1 MDAITKSVKDM
12 YAQFPYPSPQGSR
25 QKYFELL
32 NLLKFF
38 SIEAQYSL
46 DGKTVLDAGTGTGSR
61 LIEAAAALR
70 KTHFV
75 AVDVSEV
82 SLAIAKQAAAE
93 RGIRN
98 IEFRLL
104 DLTEDEIGPERFDI
118 VLSMGVIHHLS
129 DPQRGLRNLATN
141 LGPEGIVF
149 LYLYG
154 RHGGQERMRRKQIVS
169 LLLGDDSRNFEKGI
183 ALVKGLGFDT
193 FEYGWIQNVDDET
206 TRNAMIVDAYLHV
219 NEKLFDAA
227 DIIDLLKGSGLDNLL
242 IYGVTC
248 GSTGGLFES
257 RLDTFGNSKLP
268 VTQIAQY
275 FTVPAV
281 REAYEALPLSDKY
294 QVLDLLLKPN
304 GYTVMGFQ
312 NQSFVNLHSDSR
324 IKQNSL
330 QLGCKNVVNG
340 RVDHRK
346 G

>member
-1 MDAITKSVKDM
+1 MDAITKSVRDM

-38 SIEAQYSL
+38 SIEAHYSL
-46 DGKTVLDAGTGTGSR
+46 DGKTVLDAGTGTGAR

-70 KTHFV
+70 NTHFV

-82 SLAIAKQAAAE
+82 SLAIARQAAAE

-104 DLTEDEIGPERFDI
+104 DLTEDDIGPERFDI

-129 DPQRGLRNLATN
+129 DPQRGLRNLAAR
-141 LGPEGIVF
+141 LCPGGIMF

-169 LLLGDDSRNFEKGI
+169 LLLGNDSRNFEKGI
-183 ALVKGLGFDT
+183 TLIKGLGFDT
-193 FEYGWIQNVDDET
+193 FEYGWTQNVDDET

-219 NEKLFDAA
+219 NEKLFDAD
-227 DIIDLLKGSGLDNLL
+227 DIIELLGGAGLDSLL

-257 RLDTFGNSKLP
+257 RLNASGNSKLP
-268 VTQIAQY
+268 ITQIAQY
-275 FTVPAV
+275 FTAPAV
-281 REAYEALPLSDKY
+281 RQAYEALPLSDKY
-294 QVLDLLLKPN
+294 RVLDLLLKPN

-312 NQSFVNLHSDSR
+312 NQSLINLHPDSR
-324 IKQNSL
+324 IRQNSL
-330 QLGCKNVVNG
+330 QLGCESAMNG
-340 RVDHRK
+340 QVAHKKR
-346 G
+346 